1 MRVLHWG
8 RGDLDVADGDGEAA
22 RLRRGQ
28 DELTVVNSST
38 SAERVSASVMS
49 APFGADIDTRTE

>member
-1 MRVLHWG
+1 VRVLHWR

-28 DELTVVNSST
+28 DELLEQQH
-38 SAERVSASVMS
+38 ERR
-49 APFGADIDTRTE
+49 TRLGVGDVGTFRRKHFLFR